1 MYHYT
6 DFDRQFIRNRAAQH
20 RDQLERNLAGLLSD
34 DEFRPL
40 RLQNGWYIQR
50 YAPMLRV
57 AVPYG
62 ELASAQLRVLAR
74 IAREYDQPSKE
85 VFDTAIGAQAA
96 WGTTHLPVGYGH
108 FTTRQNVQFNW
119 IPLARSADVMDLLAT
134 VDMHGIQTSGNCIR
148 NITSDELA
156 GIAPDEIADPRPFAE
171 ILRQW
176 STLHPEFAFLPRK
189 FKIAITGATED
200 RAATR
205 WHDVGLHLVRSEA
218 GDATLGVA
226 PGDLG
231 FRVLVGGGMG
241 RTPVIGTVIREFL
254 PWSQIMNYLEAVVR
268 VYNRWGRRDNMY
280 KARIKILVKAE
291 GQRYIDEV
299 EAEYQQILTVDGA
312 PHTITQ
318 AELDRVSASFVPP
331 ALVGSARTTTRP
343 VTIPA
348 ERQGDY
354 ARWIKQNVAAHK
366 DPALRAVTLSFKRL
380 GQAPG
385 DADADQLDTAAAL
398 ADEFSAGEVRVTHDQ
413 NLLLPWVH
421 EADLPALWVA
431 ASRAG
436 LARSNVRL
444 LTDMIACPGG
454 DFCALA
460 NARSIPIAAAITE
473 RYQDMD
479 ELHDLG
485 EIDLH
490 ISGCI
495 NSCGHHHSGHVGIL
509 GVDKD
514 GKEWYQ
520 VSLGGSDGS
529 ALSGAAAA
537 GRVVGPSFG
546 AAEVPGVIEAL
557 LDTFRQHRT
566 GRETFIDTLRR
577 VGFDT
582 FKAAA
587 NSARL
592 ADKHEDL
599 HALPKASGY
608 AKDAQEA

>member
-1 MYHYT
+1 MYQYT
-6 DFDRQFIRNRAAQH
+6 EFDRQFIHARAAQH
-20 RDQLERNLAGLLSD
+20 RDQLERNLAGQLSD

-62 ELASAQLRVLAR
+62 ELSSAQLRVLAR
-74 IAREYDQPSKE
+74 IAREFDQPSKA
-85 VFDTAIGAQAA
+85 VFDKAIGTQAT
-96 WGTTHLPVGYGH
+96 WGTTHLPIGYGH

-119 IPLARSADVMDLLAT
+119 IPLEKSADVMDLLAT
-134 VDMHGIQTSGNCIR
+134 VNMHGIQTSGNCIR

-156 GIAPDEIADPRPFAE
+156 GVAPDEIADPRPFAE
-171 ILRQW
+171 IMRQW
-176 STLHPEFAFLPRK
+176 TTLHPEFAFLPRK
-189 FKIAITGATED
+189 FKIAITGATAD
-200 RAATR
+200 RAATY
-205 WHDVGLHLVRSEA
+205 WHDVGLHLKKNEA
-218 GDATLGVA
+218 GE
-226 PGDLG
+226 LG
-231 FRVLVGGGMG
+231 FKVLVGGGMG
-241 RTPVIGTVIREFL
+241 RTPVIGTTIREFL
-254 PWSQIMNYLEAVVR
+254 PALQIMNYLEAVVR

-299 EAEYQQILTVDGA
+299 EAEYQQIITVDGA
-312 PHTITQ
+312 PHTISQ
-318 AELDRVSASFVPP
+318 AELDRVAACFVPP
-331 ALVGSARTTTRP
+331 ALEALAQVAPINVATLTA
-343 VTIPA
+343 IPP
-348 ERQGDY
+348 ERQKDY
-354 ARWIKQNVAAHK
+354 DRWLKQNVAAHK
-366 DPALRAVTLSFKRL
+366 NPALRCVTLSYKRL

-385 DADADQLDTAAAL
+385 DADADQLDTAADI
-398 ADEFSAGEVRVTHDQ
+398 ADQFSAGEVRVTHDQ
-413 NLLLPWVH
+413 NVLLPWVRA
-421 EADLPALWVA
+421 EDLPALWVA
-431 ASRAG
+431 ASHAG
-436 LARSNVRL
+436 LARSNVHL

-460 NARSIPIAAAITE
+460 NARSIPIAAQITE

-495 NSCGHHHSGHVGIL
+495 NSCGHHHSGHIGIL

-520 VSLGGSDGS
+520 ISLGGSDGS
-529 ALSGAAAA
+529 TLSGDAVA
-537 GRVVGPSFG
+537 GKVVGPSFG
-546 AAEVPGVIEAL
+546 ALEVPGVIEAV
-557 LDTFRQHRT
+557 LDIFRQQRE
-566 GRETFIDTLRR
+566 GRETFIDCFKR
-577 VGFDT
+577 VGMDA
-582 FKAAA
+582 FKSAA

-592 ADKHEDL
+592 ADKHEEL
-599 HALPKASGY
+599 HAMPKASGY

>member
-1 MYHYT
+1 MYQYT
-6 DFDRQFIRNRAAQH
+6 EFDRQFIRARAAQH
-20 RDQLERNLAGLLSD
+20 RDQLERNLSGSLSD
-34 DEFRPL
+34 EEFRPL

-62 ELASAQLRVLAR
+62 ELSSAQLRVLAR
-74 IAREYDQPSKE
+74 IAREFDQPSKA
-85 VFDTAIGAQAA
+85 VFDKAIGTQAT

-119 IPLARSADVMDLLAT
+119 IPLEKSADVMDLLAS
-134 VDMHGIQTSGNCIR
+134 VNMHGIQTSGNCIR

-156 GIAPDEIADPRPFAE
+156 GVAPDEIADPRPFAE
-171 ILRQW
+171 IMRQW
-176 STLHPEFAFLPRK
+176 TTLHPEFAFLPRK
-189 FKIAITGATED
+189 FKIAITGATAD
-200 RAATR
+200 RAATY
-205 WHDVGLHLVRSEA
+205 WHDVGLHLKKNEA
-218 GDATLGVA
+218 GE
-226 PGDLG
+226 LG
-231 FRVLVGGGMG
+231 FKVLVGGGMG

-254 PWSQIMNYLEAVVR
+254 PAMQIMNYLEAVVR
-268 VYNRWGRRDNMY
+268 VYNRWGRRDNLY

-291 GQRYIDEV
+291 GQRYTDEV
-299 EAEYQQILTVDGA
+299 ETEYQQILTEDGA
-312 PHTITQ
+312 PHTISQ
-318 AELDRVSASFVPP
+318 AELDRVSACF
-331 ALVGSARTTTRP
+331 LP
-343 VTIPA
+343 VQAVDIAGAATKLIAIAP
-348 ERQGDY
+348 ERQTDY
-354 ARWIKQNVAAHK
+354 ARWLKQNVAAHK
-366 DPALRAVTLSFKRL
+366 DPALRCVTLSYKRL

-385 DADADQLDTAAAL
+385 DADADQLDTAADI
-398 ADEFSAGEVRVTHDQ
+398 ADQFSAGEVRVTHDQ
-413 NLLLPWVH
+413 NVLLPWVR
-421 EADLPALWVA
+421 ESDLPALWVA
-431 ASRAG
+431 ASHAG

-460 NARSIPIAAAITE
+460 NARSIPIAAQITE

-495 NSCGHHHSGHVGIL
+495 NSCGHHHSGHIGVL

-520 VSLGGSDGS
+520 ISLGGSDGS
-529 ALSGAAAA
+529 TLSGAAVP
-537 GRVVGPSFG
+537 GKVVGPSFG
-546 AAEVPGVIEAL
+546 ALEVPGVIEAV
-557 LDTFRQHRT
+557 LDTFRAQRN
-566 GRETFIDTLRR
+566 GAETFIDCFKR
-577 VGFDT
+577 VGMDA

-599 HALPKASGY
+599 HTLPKAPGY
-608 AKDAQEA
+608 AKDVQEA

>member
-1 MYHYT
+1 MYQYT
-6 DFDRQFIRNRAAQH
+6 DFDRQFIRARAAQH
-20 RDQLERNLAGLLSD
+20 RDQLTRNLAGTLSD
-34 DEFRPL
+34 EDFRPL

-62 ELASAQLRVLAR
+62 ELSSAQLRVLAR
-74 IAREYDQPSKE
+74 IAREYDHPNKE
-85 VFDTAIGAQAA
+85 VFDKAIGTQAT

-119 IPLARSADVMDLLAT
+119 IPLEKSADVMDLLAT
-134 VDMHGIQTSGNCIR
+134 VNMHGIQTSGNCIR

-156 GIAPDEIADPRPFAE
+156 GVAADEIADPRPFAE
-171 ILRQW
+171 IMRQW

-189 FKIAITGATED
+189 FKIAITGATVD
-200 RAATR
+200 RAATY
-205 WHDVGLHLVRSEA
+205 WHDVGLHLIKNEA
-218 GDATLGVA
+218 GE
-226 PGDLG
+226 LG
-231 FRVLVGGGMG
+231 FKVLVGGGMG
-241 RTPVIGTVIREFL
+241 RTPVIGITIREFL
-254 PWSQIMNYLEAVVR
+254 PWMQIMNYLEAVVR

-299 EAEYQQILTVDGA
+299 EAEYQQVITVDGA
-312 PHTITQ
+312 PHTISQ
-318 AELDRVSASFVPP
+318 AELDRVSACFEPVARVNIDKFAIKTVAIPP
-331 ALVGSARTTTRP
+331 
-343 VTIPA
+343 
-348 ERQGDY
+348 ERQKDY
-354 ARWIKQNVAAHK
+354 DRWLQQNVALHK
-366 DPALRAVTLSFKRL
+366 NPTLRCVTLSYKRL

-385 DADADQLDTAAAL
+385 DADADQLDTAADL
-398 ADEFSAGEVRVTHDQ
+398 ADQFSAGETRVTHDQ
-413 NLLLPWVH
+413 NLLLPWVRV
-421 EADLPALWVA
+421 EDLPALWVA
-431 ASRAG
+431 ASHAG

-460 NARSIPIAAAITE
+460 NARSIPIAASITE

-495 NSCGHHHSGHVGIL
+495 NSCGHHHSGHIGIL

-529 ALSGAAAA
+529 ALSGTAVP
-537 GRVVGPSFG
+537 GKVVGPSFG
-546 AAEVPGVIEAL
+546 AHEVPGVIEAV
-557 LDTFRQHRT
+557 LDTFRLQRI
-566 GRETFIDTLRR
+566 GRETFIDCIKR
-577 VGFDT
+577 VGFDA
-582 FKAAA
+582 FKVAA

-599 HALPKASGY
+599 HTLPKTSGY
-608 AKDAQEA
+608 SLDPQEG